1 MNANQQAITC
11 PHCHK
16 NIDVNEV
23 LYRQMQEQMQDE
35 WQKKEEKML
44 LQIQKQQDEMTMQ
57 QKLLLEEKKQMQEA
71 LEHRLAVQL
80 KSEREVITQE
90 LRKKLSEE
98 KEDQIKLMQRELQ
111 DQQESLREMNKL
123 KAEMERVVREKE
135 TLSETITL
143 QKEKEMS
150 EKLREEKGKLKQQA
164 EEEQMLKLKER
175 EKIIDDLKTQMEV
188 MKRKAE
194 QGSMQL
200 QGEIQELVLEQL
212 LRTDYP
218 YDEIS
223 EVDKGSRGADV
234 LQIVNTRQGERCGLI
249 YYESKRTKHFDA
261 KWLAKLKDD
270 NLSVKADV
278 LVLVTEAMPED
289 KKKLFYRDGV
299 WICTFFE
306 VKGLSMVLRHML
318 YELKNSRNVSL
329 NRETKM
335 EMLYSYFT
343 GNEFKG
349 QFEALIEGF
358 TDLQKGYQDERLRM
372 QKIWKEREKQ
382 LEKILTNAVGFYG
395 SLKGIAGTSIP
406 DIKYLEGGNSES
418 TE

>member
-1 MNANQQAITC
+1 MNTNKQAITC
-11 PHCHK
+11 PNCHK
-16 NIDVNEV
+16 AIDVNEV
-23 LYRQMQEQMQDE
+23 LYRQMQERMNDE
-35 WQKKEEKML
+35 WQKKEESML
-44 LQIQKQQDEMTMQ
+44 FHIQKQQDEMTIQ
-57 QKLLLEEKKQMQEA
+57 QKLLLDEKKKMHESIAQQ
-71 LEHRLAVQL
+71 LAAQL
-80 KSEREVITQE
+80 KAEREIITQE
-90 LRKKLSEE
+90 LRKKLNEE

-143 QKEKEMS
+143 QKEKELS
-150 EKLREEKGKLKQQA
+150 EKLREEKTKMKQQA

-175 EKIIDDLKTQMEV
+175 EKIIEDLKTQMEV

-200 QGEIQELVLEQL
+200 QGEVQELVLEEL

-223 EVDKGSRGADV
+223 EISKGVRGADV
-234 LQIVNTRQGERCGLI
+234 LQTVNTRQGERCGLI
-249 YYESKRTKHFDA
+249 YYESKRTKHFES
-261 KWLAKLKDD
+261 KWITKLKED
-270 NLSVKADV
+270 NLVVKADV

-289 KKKLFYRDGV
+289 KKKLFYREGV
-299 WICTFFE
+299 WICSFFE

-318 YELKNSRNVSL
+318 YELKNSKTVSL

-335 EMLYSYFT
+335 EMLYNYFT

-358 TDLQKGYQDERLRM
+358 SDLQKGYQDERLRM

-382 LEKILTNAVGFYG
+382 LERILTNAVGFYG
-395 SLKGIAGTSIP
+395 SLKGIAGSSIP
-406 DIKYLEGGNSES
+406 DIKYLEGGGAELP
-418 TE
+418 E